1 MLDIGKKQNKTKTVA
16 TFRALES
23 CRGKVDCDANDG
35 QRRVTSQLEALC
47 FLRQPLSSCS
57 LGLRVYRRDVFALLI
72 SQCCNIQSLN
82 RWEGANSGVRQI
94 GVQILPP
101 LLPSCVTRA
110 GCLLLTKSQYFHPKN
125 GGNFR
130 IYPIT
135 RGWEW
140 NEKMYT
146 KGWAGAW
153 HMVSADAVDVT
164 EKLYRIHCP
173 C

>member
-1 MLDIGKKQNKTKTVA
+1 MHFPTDSNTSKPGRAETASKDLKPTTAKSVRHWKKKQNKKKTVA

-23 CRGKVDCDANDG
+23 CRGKVDCDANDR
-35 QRRVTSQLEALC
+35 QPRVTSQLEALC

-110 GCLLLTKSQYFHPKN
+110 GCLLLTRSQYFHPKN

-135 RGWEW
+135 RG
-140 NEKMYT
+140 
-146 KGWAGAW
+146 
-153 HMVSADAVDVT
+153 
-164 EKLYRIHCP
+164 
-173 C
+173 